1 MNRYVKRGS
10 VGVSIFAVSAAAA
23 AVLATQTEGSPSAR
37 AAGCPD
43 VDVSFARGTNDSPG
57 LGDVG
62 KAVTDEIVDR
72 LPGKNVE
79 IYAVNYPASFDWVR
93 AGDGANDMS
102 FHVQEVARNCP
113 KTQFVLGGFS
123 QGAAV
128 VDVLFGKNG
137 TGLTFNNPLP
147 ADLEK
152 RVAAI
157 VLIGNPKNWQVAGM
171 NLDLEIRDDQRSKLI
186 DICNPG
192 DGICDPAGGGLGP
205 HMQYKSDGSADR
217 AADFVANR
225 LIAVA
230 ASSSATATSSGSSTS
245 ASGTPVST
253 SKSAQ
258 PLSGTTTPP
267 TTAPSP
273 TSSAA
278 PQPSS
283 SSTPKPAAATPT
295 RKAPAWMMPATDG
308 PAPDAP
314 AAVAST
320 SSIPAPDPGRHGPPP
335 GPASGGQ

>member
-1 MNRYVKRGS
+1 MNRYVTRGS
-10 VGVSIFAVSAAAA
+10 VGVSIFAVSAAVA
-23 AVLATQTEGSPSAR
+23 AVLATQTENSAIAK

-62 KAVTDEIVDR
+62 KAFTDELTDR
-72 LPGKNVE
+72 LSGRSVD

-102 FHVQEVARNCP
+102 SHVQEVARNCP
-113 KTQFVLGGFS
+113 NTQFVLGGFS

-171 NLDLEIRDDQRSKLI
+171 NLDLSIRDDQRSKII

-192 DGICDPAGGGLGP
+192 DGICDPNGGGLGP
-205 HMQYKSDGSADR
+205 HMQYKSDGSADK
-217 AADFVANR
+217 AADFVVNR
-225 LIAVA
+225 LTAVA
-230 ASSSATATSSGSSTS
+230 ASSSAAAASSSSSTS
-245 ASGTPVST
+245 ASGTPTST
-253 SKSAQ
+253 SKSAS
-258 PLSGTTTPP
+258 PLSGTTTTATP
-267 TTAPSP
+267 APSP
-273 TSSAA
+273 TSSPASSAA
-278 PQPSS
+278 S
-283 SSTPKPAAATPT
+283 SSTPKPVAASTSRPV
-295 RKAPAWMMPATDG
+295 PAWMLPA
-308 PAPDAP
+308 ADAP
-314 AAVAST
+314 AADVPAAVIST
-320 SSIPAPDPGRHGPPP
+320 VPAPDPARHGPPP
-335 GPASGGQ
+335 GPGSGGQ

>member
-10 VGVSIFAVSAAAA
+10 VGVSIFSLSAAVAA
-23 AVLATQTEGSPSAR
+23 ILATHSDNWPTAN

-62 KAVTDEIVDR
+62 KAFTDELTDR
-72 LPGKNVE
+72 LPNKFVD

-113 KTQFVLGGFS
+113 NTQFVLGGFS

-128 VDVLFGKNG
+128 VDVLMGTNG

-147 ADLEK
+147 TDLEQ

-157 VLIGNPKNWQVAGM
+157 VLIGNPRNWQVNGM
-171 NLDLEIRDDQRSKLI
+171 SLELSIKDSQRSKVI

-192 DGICDPAGGGLGP
+192 DGICDPNGGGLGP

-217 AADFVANR
+217 AADFVVNR
-225 LIAVA
+225 LTAIT
-230 ASSSATATSSGSSTS
+230 ASSSAAAASSTS
-245 ASGTPVST
+245 ATSSSNSAT
-253 SKSAQ
+253 SKSA
-258 PLSGTTTPP
+258 
-267 TTAPSP
+267 

-278 PQPSS
+278 APSS
-283 SSTPKPAAATPT
+283 TPSAAVAPASSAPKPAAATPT
-295 RKAPAWMMPATDG
+295 RKAPAWMMPASD
-308 PAPDAP
+308 APDTN
-314 AAVAST
+314 AST
-320 SSIPAPDPGRHGPPP
+320 SSAPALDPARHGPPP
-335 GPASGGQ
+335 GPAGDQ

>member
-1 MNRYVKRGS
+1 MNRYVTRGS
-10 VGVSIFAVSAAAA
+10 VGVSIFAVSAAVA
-23 AVLATQTEGSPSAR
+23 AVLATQTENSAIAK

-62 KAVTDEIVDR
+62 KAFTDELTDR
-72 LPGKNVE
+72 LSGRSVD

-102 FHVQEVARNCP
+102 SHVQEVARNCP
-113 KTQFVLGGFS
+113 NTQFVLGGFS

-171 NLDLEIRDDQRSKLI
+171 NLDLSIRDDQRSKII

-192 DGICDPAGGGLGP
+192 DGICDPNGGGLGP
-205 HMQYKSDGSADR
+205 HMQYKSDGSADK
-217 AADFVANR
+217 AADFVVNR
-225 LIAVA
+225 LTAVASRSSAAA
-230 ASSSATATSSGSSTS
+230 ASSSSSTS
-245 ASGTPVST
+245 ASGTPTST
-253 SKSAQ
+253 SKSAS
-258 PLSGTTTPP
+258 PLSGTTTTATP
-267 TTAPSP
+267 APSP
-273 TSSAA
+273 TSSPA
-278 PQPSS
+278 PSTA
-283 SSTPKPAAATPT
+283 SSTPKPVAASTSRPV
-295 RKAPAWMMPATDG
+295 PAWMLPA
-308 PAPDAP
+308 ADAP
-314 AAVAST
+314 AADVPAAVIST
-320 SSIPAPDPGRHGPPP
+320 VPAPDPARHGPPP
-335 GPASGGQ
+335 GPGSGGQ

>member
-10 VGVSIFAVSAAAA
+10 VGVSIFALSAAAA
-23 AVLATQTEGSPSAR
+23 AVLATQTESSPTAT

-62 KAVTDEIVDR
+62 KAVTDEMVDR
-72 LPGKNVE
+72 LPGKSVD

-113 KTQFVLGGFS
+113 NTQFVLGGFS

-157 VLIGNPKNWQVAGM
+157 VLIGNPKNWQVNGM
-171 NLDLEIRDDQRSKLI
+171 NLDLEIRDDQRGKVI

-217 AADFVANR
+217 AADFVVNR
-225 LIAVA
+225 LTAIA
-230 ASSSATATSSGSSTS
+230 ASSSAAAASSSTSTS
-245 ASGTPVST
+245 ASGVPAST
-253 SKSAQ
+253 SKSAS

-267 TTAPSP
+267 TTPPSP
-273 TSSAA
+273 TTSAP

-283 SSTPKPAAATPT
+283 SAPKPVAATPT

-320 SSIPAPDPGRHGPPP
+320 SSITAPDPDRRGAPP

>member
-23 AVLATQTEGSPSAR
+23 AVLATPSENSAIAT

-62 KAVTDEIVDR
+62 KAFTEELTDR
-72 LPGKNVE
+72 LAGKSVD

-102 FHVQEVARNCP
+102 YHVQEVARNCP
-113 KTQFVLGGFS
+113 NTQFVLGGFS

-128 VDVLFGKNG
+128 VDVLFGTNG

-147 ADLEK
+147 TDLEK

-171 NLDLEIRDDQRSKLI
+171 NLDLSIRDDQRSKII

-192 DGICDPAGGGLGP
+192 DGICDPNGGGLGP
-205 HMQYKSDGSADR
+205 HMQYKSDGSA
-217 AADFVANR
+217 
-225 LIAVA
+225 
-230 ASSSATATSSGSSTS
+230 ASSSTSTT
-245 ASGTPVST
+245 ASGVPAST
-253 SKSAQ
+253 SKSAN
-258 PLSGTTTPP
+258 PLSA
-267 TTAPSP
+267 TTAPTP
-273 TSSAA
+273 TSASPAPASSA
-278 PQPSS
+278 S
-283 SSTPKPAAATPT
+283 SSTPKPVAASTS
-295 RKAPAWMMPATDG
+295 RRVPAWMMPATD
-308 PAPDAP
+308 AP
-314 AAVAST
+314 AAEVPAAVTST
-320 SSIPAPDPGRHGPPP
+320 IPAPDPARHGPPP
-335 GPASGGQ
+335 GPGGQ

>member
-1 MNRYVKRGS
+1 MNRYVTRGS
-10 VGVSIFAVSAAAA
+10 VGVSIFAVSAAVA
-23 AVLATQTEGSPSAR
+23 AVLATQTENSAIAK

-62 KAVTDEIVDR
+62 KAFTDELTDR
-72 LPGKNVE
+72 LSGRSVD

-102 FHVQEVARNCP
+102 SHVQEVARNCP
-113 KTQFVLGGFS
+113 NTQFVLGGFS

-171 NLDLEIRDDQRSKLI
+171 NLDLSIRDDQRSKII

-192 DGICDPAGGGLGP
+192 DGICDPNGGGLGP
-205 HMQYKSDGSADR
+205 HMQYKSDGSADK
-217 AADFVANR
+217 AADFVVNR
-225 LIAVA
+225 LTAVASSSSAAA
-230 ASSSATATSSGSSTS
+230 ASSSSSTS
-245 ASGTPVST
+245 ASGTPTST
-253 SKSAQ
+253 SKSAS
-258 PLSGTTTPP
+258 PLSGTTTTATP
-267 TTAPSP
+267 APSP
-273 TSSAA
+273 TSSPA
-278 PQPSS
+278 PSTA
-283 SSTPKPAAATPT
+283 SSTPKPVAASTSRPV
-295 RKAPAWMMPATDG
+295 PAWMLPA
-308 PAPDAP
+308 ADAP
-314 AAVAST
+314 AADVPAAVIST
-320 SSIPAPDPGRHGPPP
+320 VPAPDPARHGPPP
-335 GPASGGQ
+335 GPGSGGQ

>member
-23 AVLATQTEGSPSAR
+23 AVLATPSENSAIAT

-62 KAVTDEIVDR
+62 KAFTEELTDR
-72 LPGKNVE
+72 LAGKSVD

-102 FHVQEVARNCP
+102 YHVQEVARNCP
-113 KTQFVLGGFS
+113 NTQFVLGGFS

-128 VDVLFGKNG
+128 VDVLFGTNG

-147 ADLEK
+147 TDLEK

-171 NLDLEIRDDQRSKLI
+171 NLDLSIRDDQRSKII

-192 DGICDPAGGGLGP
+192 DGICDPNGGGLGP
-205 HMQYKSDGSADR
+205 HMQYKSDGSADK
-217 AADFVANR
+217 AADFVAAR
-225 LIAVA
+225 LAAVA
-230 ASSSATATSSGSSTS
+230 ASSSAAT
-245 ASGTPVST
+245 ASGVPAST
-253 SKSAQ
+253 SKSAN
-258 PLSGTTTPP
+258 PLSA
-267 TTAPSP
+267 TTAPTP
-273 TSSAA
+273 TSASPAPASSA
-278 PQPSS
+278 S
-283 SSTPKPAAATPT
+283 SSTPKPVAASTS
-295 RKAPAWMMPATDG
+295 RRVPAWMMPATD
-308 PAPDAP
+308 AP
-314 AAVAST
+314 AAEVPAAVTST
-320 SSIPAPDPGRHGPPP
+320 IPAPDPARHGPPP
-335 GPASGGQ
+335 GPGGQ

>member
-23 AVLATQTEGSPSAR
+23 AVLANPSENSAIAA

-62 KAVTDEIVDR
+62 KAFTDELTDR
-72 LPGKNVE
+72 LAGKSVD

-102 FHVQEVARNCP
+102 YHVQEVARNCP
-113 KTQFVLGGFS
+113 NTQFVLGGFS

-128 VDVLFGKNG
+128 VDVLFGTNG

-147 ADLEK
+147 TDLEK

-171 NLDLEIRDDQRSKLI
+171 NLDLSIRDDQRSKII

-192 DGICDPAGGGLGP
+192 DGICDPNGGGLGP
-205 HMQYKSDGSADR
+205 HMQYKSDGSADK
-217 AADFVANR
+217 AADFVAGR
-225 LIAVA
+225 LAAVA
-230 ASSSATATSSGSSTS
+230 ASSSAAAASSSTS
-245 ASGTPVST
+245 TTASGVPAST
-253 SKSAQ
+253 SKSAN
-258 PLSGTTTPP
+258 PLSA
-267 TTAPSP
+267 TTAPAPASSP
-273 TSSAA
+273 
-278 PQPSS
+278 S
-283 SSTPKPAAATPT
+283 SSTPKPVAASTS
-295 RKAPAWMMPATDG
+295 RRVPAWMMPATD
-308 PAPDAP
+308 AP
-314 AAVAST
+314 AAEVPAAVTST
-320 SSIPAPDPGRHGPPP
+320 IPAPDPARPGPPP
-335 GPASGGQ
+335 GPGGQ

>member
-23 AVLATQTEGSPSAR
+23 AVLATPSENSAIAT

-62 KAVTDEIVDR
+62 KAFTEELTDR
-72 LPGKNVE
+72 LAGKSVD

-102 FHVQEVARNCP
+102 YHVQEVARNCP
-113 KTQFVLGGFS
+113 NTQFVLGGFS

-128 VDVLFGKNG
+128 VDVLFGTNG

-147 ADLEK
+147 TDLEK

-171 NLDLEIRDDQRSKLI
+171 NLDLSIRDDQRSKII

-192 DGICDPAGGGLGP
+192 DGICDPNGGGLGP
-205 HMQYKSDGSADR
+205 HMQYKSDGSADK
-217 AADFVANR
+217 AADFVAAR
-225 LIAVA
+225 LAAV
-230 ASSSATATSSGSSTS
+230 ASSSTSTT
-245 ASGTPVST
+245 ASGVPAST
-253 SKSAQ
+253 SKSAN
-258 PLSGTTTPP
+258 PLSA
-267 TTAPSP
+267 TTAPTP
-273 TSSAA
+273 TSASPAPASSA
-278 PQPSS
+278 S
-283 SSTPKPAAATPT
+283 SSTPKPVAASTS
-295 RKAPAWMMPATDG
+295 RRVPAWMMPATD
-308 PAPDAP
+308 AP
-314 AAVAST
+314 AAEVPAAVTST
-320 SSIPAPDPGRHGPPP
+320 IPAPDPARHGPPP
-335 GPASGGQ
+335 GPGGQ

>member
-23 AVLATQTEGSPSAR
+23 AVLTAQTESSPTAR

-62 KAVTDEIVDR
+62 KAVTDEIVER
-72 LPGKNVE
+72 LPGKSVD

-113 KTQFVLGGFS
+113 NTQFVLGGFS

-152 RVAAI
+152 RVPAI

-171 NLDLEIRDDQRSKLI
+171 NLDLEIRDDLRSKVI

-205 HMQYKSDGSADR
+205 HMQYKSDGSAYR
-217 AADFVANR
+217 AADFVVGR
-225 LIAVA
+225 LSAVA
-230 ASSSATATSSGSSTS
+230 ASSSATTPSSTS
-245 ASGTPVST
+245 TSGPAST
-253 SKSAQ
+253 SKSAN
-258 PLSGTTTPP
+258 PLSATTSPAI
-267 TTAPSP
+267 TTPSP
-273 TSSAA
+273 TTSA

-283 SSTPKPAAATPT
+283 STPKPVAASPT
-295 RKAPAWMMPATDG
+295 RKAPAWMMPSTDG
-308 PAPDAP
+308 PAADAP

-320 SSIPAPDPGRHGPPP
+320 SSITAPDPARHGPPP

>member
-23 AVLATQTEGSPSAR
+23 AVLTAQTESSPTAR
-37 AAGCPD
+37 AADCPD

-62 KAVTDEIVDR
+62 KAVTDEIVER
-72 LPGKNVE
+72 LPGKSVD

-113 KTQFVLGGFS
+113 NTQFVLGGFS

-152 RVAAI
+152 RVPAI

-171 NLDLEIRDDQRSKLI
+171 NLDLEIRDDLRSKVI

-217 AADFVANR
+217 AADFVVGR
-225 LIAVA
+225 LNAVA
-230 ASSSATATSSGSSTS
+230 ASSSATTPSSSSTS
-245 ASGTPVST
+245 GPAST
-253 SKSAQ
+253 SKSAN
-258 PLSGTTTPP
+258 PLSATTSPAA
-267 TTAPSP
+267 TTPSP
-273 TSSAA
+273 TTSV
-278 PQPSS
+278 PQPS
-283 SSTPKPAAATPT
+283 SSTPKPVAASST
-295 RKAPAWMMPATDG
+295 RKAPAWMMPSTDG
-308 PAPDAP
+308 PAADAP

-320 SSIPAPDPGRHGPPP
+320 SSIPAPDPARHGPPP

>member
-1 MNRYVKRGS
+1 MNRYVTRGS
-10 VGVSIFAVSAAAA
+10 VGVSIFAVSAAVA
-23 AVLATQTEGSPSAR
+23 AVLATQTENSAIAK

-62 KAVTDEIVDR
+62 KAFTDELTDR
-72 LPGKNVE
+72 LSGRSVD

-102 FHVQEVARNCP
+102 SHVQEVARNCP
-113 KTQFVLGGFS
+113 NTQFVLGGFS

-171 NLDLEIRDDQRSKLI
+171 NLDLSVRDDQRSKII

-192 DGICDPAGGGLGP
+192 DGICDPNGGGLGP
-205 HMQYKSDGSADR
+205 HMQYKSDGSADK
-217 AADFVANR
+217 AADFVVNR
-225 LIAVA
+225 LTTVA
-230 ASSSATATSSGSSTS
+230 ASSSAAAASSSSSTS
-245 ASGTPVST
+245 ASGTVTST
-253 SKSAQ
+253 SKSAS
-258 PLSGTTTPP
+258 PLSGTTTATP
-267 TTAPSP
+267 APSP
-273 TSSAA
+273 TSSPAPSAA
-278 PQPSS
+278 S
-283 SSTPKPAAATPT
+283 SSTPKPVAASTS
-295 RKAPAWMMPATDG
+295 RRVPAWMLPAT
-308 PAPDAP
+308 DAP
-314 AAVAST
+314 AADIPAAVIST
-320 SSIPAPDPGRHGPPP
+320 VPAPDPARHGPPP
-335 GPASGGQ
+335 GPGSGGQ

>member
-1 MNRYVKRGS
+1 MNRYVTRGS
-10 VGVSIFAVSAAAA
+10 VGVSIFAVAAATA
-23 AVLATQTEGSPSAR
+23 AVLATQTENSAVAR
-37 AAGCPD
+37 AVGCPD

-62 KAVTDEIVDR
+62 QVFTDELTGRLAGKAVDV
-72 LPGKNVE
+72 
-79 IYAVNYPASFDWVR
+79 YAVNYPASFDWVR

-102 FHVQEVARNCP
+102 YHVQEVARNCP
-113 KTQFVLGGFS
+113 NTQFVLGGFS

-147 ADLEK
+147 TDLEK

-171 NLDLEIRDDQRSKLI
+171 NLDLAIRDDLRSRII

-192 DGICDPAGGGLGP
+192 DGICDPNGGGLGP

-217 AADFVANR
+217 AADFVVNR
-225 LIAVA
+225 LTAAA
-230 ASSSATATSSGSSTS
+230 ASSSAAAASSTSTS
-245 ASGTPVST
+245 ASGAPAST
-253 SKSAQ
+253 SKSAN

-267 TTAPSP
+267 AATPAP
-273 TSSAA
+273 TSTAA
-278 PQPSS
+278 PS
-283 SSTPKPAAATPT
+283 SSTPKPVAASTS
-295 RKAPAWMMPATDG
+295 RKAPAWMMPGG
-308 PAPDAP
+308 PPAADAP

-320 SSIPAPDPGRHGPPP
+320 STVPAPDPARHGPPP
-335 GPASGGQ
+335 GPAAGDQ